1 MIAIPELIIVLG
13 VFALVGAYVW
23 FINRLLRNA

>member
-1 MIAIPELIIVLG
+1 MITLPELLIVLG
-13 VFALVGAYVW
+13 VFVLAGAYVW